1 MDRKAYQK
9 AYKQDYRSQMRSVTL
24 TIPVA
29 DHRRLVKTAQSHGK
43 KPTTLLYE
51 LAFAQFDASVYVPPA
66 LDGELKQIKFLIR
79 NIANNLNQIAH
90 HTNTV
95 KRAADAGHVFAEL
108 KRLELCVEEYTRG
121 RLKARHDHQVD
132 EP

>member
-1 MDRKAYQK
+1 MDRKAYLK
-9 AYKQDYRSQMRSVTL
+9 SYLKDYRTNAKCVNL
-24 TIPVA
+24 VVPLA
-29 DHRRLVKTAQSHGK
+29 DYRKLERAAKREGM
-43 KPTTLLYE
+43 KPTRLLVVLGIGAIDE
-51 LAFAQFDASVYVPPA
+51 ATYVPAA
-66 LDGELKQIKFLIR
+66 LSGELRQLKFLIR

-95 KRAADAGHVFAEL
+95 KRAADAGLVFAEL
-108 KRLELCVEEYTRG
+108 KRLERCIEEYTRG

>member
-1 MDRKAYQK
+1 MIQLRHLI
-9 AYKQDYRSQMRSVTL
+9 RV
-24 TIPVA
+24 
-29 DHRRLVKTAQSHGK
+29 
-43 KPTTLLYE
+43 
-51 LAFAQFDASVYVPPA
+51 FAGITPA
-66 LDGELKQIKFLIR
+66 LLLLLSGVALAGELNQLKFLIR

>member
-1 MDRKAYQK
+1 MDRKAYQH
-9 AYKQDYRSQMRSVTL
+9 AYKQTYRTAMRSVTL

-29 DHRRLVKTAQSHGK
+29 DHRRLVKAAQGFGK

-51 LAFAQFDASVYVPPA
+51 LAFAHFDAAVFVPPA
-66 LDGELKQIKFLIR
+66 LDGELKHLKYLIR

-95 KRAADAGHVFAEL
+95 KRAADAGAVFAEL
-108 KRLELCVEEYTRG
+108 KRLERCIEEYTRG
-121 RLKARHDHQVD
+121 RLKARHDHQID

>member
-1 MDRKAYQK
+1 MDRKAYLK
-9 AYKQDYRSQMRSVTL
+9 AYLKDYRAHVKC
-24 TIPVA
+24 VN
-29 DHRRLVKTAQSHGK
+29 LVIALDDYRKLERAAKREGK
-43 KPTTLLYE
+43 KPTRLLVE
-51 LAFAQFDASVYVPPA
+51 IGISHLDATVYVPA
-66 LDGELKQIKFLIR
+66 AIEAEIKQLKFLIR

-95 KRAADAGHVFAEL
+95 KRAADAGLVFAEL

-121 RLKARHDHQVD
+121 RLKARHDHQVY